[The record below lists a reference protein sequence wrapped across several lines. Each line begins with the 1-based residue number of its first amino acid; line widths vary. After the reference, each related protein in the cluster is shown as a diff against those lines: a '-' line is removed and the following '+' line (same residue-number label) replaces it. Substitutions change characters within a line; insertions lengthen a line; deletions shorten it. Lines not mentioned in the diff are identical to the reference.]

1 VGGGGRD
8 KGKVGGRTVWE
19 SKIRPKARLRRF
31 PPTMGAI
38 ETNPRMH
45 HSSIRARMVRIRKRF

>member
-1 VGGGGRD
+1 
-8 KGKVGGRTVWE
+8 VWE